1 LGLVALTHCREHCL
15 TVDFARASDKF
26 GAFITGIGVQYGP
39 SSLVNVEHQGC
50 ASKLVIGQRMLPQKF
65 VRAADGL
72 PVEIQDM
79 LPADVRFK
87 VLVFTGIPT
96 DTQIANVNSLAV
108 QLRKPSSF
116 LQKYAVDGNVSSVF
130 DIITIV
136 ASIKEEATFL
146 VVPLLFRPHWF
157 K

>member
-1 LGLVALTHCREHCL
+1 
-15 TVDFARASDKF
+15 
-26 GAFITGIGVQYGP
+26 
-39 SSLVNVEHQGC
+39 
-50 ASKLVIGQRMLPQKF
+50 MLPQIF
-65 VRAADGL
+65 VRAADAL

-87 VLVFTGIPT
+87 VLIFTGILT

-116 LQKYAVDGNVSSVF
+116 LQKYAAHGNVSSVF
-130 DIITIV
+130 DITTII
-136 ASIKEEATFL
+136 AGRKEEASFL
-146 VVPLLFRPHWF
+146 DVPLLFRPHWS

>member
-1 LGLVALTHCREHCL
+1 
-15 TVDFARASDKF
+15 
-26 GAFITGIGVQYGP
+26 
-39 SSLVNVEHQGC
+39 
-50 ASKLVIGQRMLPQKF
+50 MLPQIF
-65 VRAADGL
+65 VRAAAAL
-72 PVEIQDM
+72 PVQIQDM

-87 VLVFTGIPT
+87 VLVFTGILT

-116 LQKYAVDGNVSSVF
+116 LQKYAPHGNVSSIF

-136 ASIKEEATFL
+136 VGRKEKASFL
-146 VVPLLFRPHWF
+146 DVPLLFRPHWS